1 MAQIP
6 TVKPAQGRPGLTP
19 PAAPKKR
26 GKTAEQYEADL
37 ALYRLA
43 MRRHFAAI
51 AAFNRE
57 RCMSLGIRSY
67 VWLAMDVHGTCEVA
81 KKYGGKEFA
90 YDSPPLEGHVGEG
103 RCGSPDWCRCVA
115 KAVVRGFT

>member
-1 MAQIP
+1 MAQVPI
-6 TVKPAQGRPGLTP
+6 VKPSQGRPGLTP
-19 PAAPKKR
+19 PIAPQKH
-26 GKTAEQYEADL
+26 GKIAEQYEVEL

-43 MRRHFAAI
+43 MRRHFTAI

-67 VWLAMDVHGTCEVA
+67 VWLAVDVQGTCEVA
-81 KKYGGKEFA
+81 TKHGGKQIA

-115 KAVVRGFT
+115 KAVVPGFT